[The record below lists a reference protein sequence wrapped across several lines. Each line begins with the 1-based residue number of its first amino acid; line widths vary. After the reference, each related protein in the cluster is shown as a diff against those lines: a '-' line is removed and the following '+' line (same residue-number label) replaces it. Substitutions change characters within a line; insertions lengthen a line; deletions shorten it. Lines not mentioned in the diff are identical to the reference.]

1 MSTNQSSPI
10 PIGNVATPYGL
21 LQAMQGTYGNGAT
34 AIQLRGPDGEPVG
47 TLSVNVPESAGELA
61 DDEFFAKTYSEN
73 AHFVQPALDSRLF
86 EDTGR
91 VVRAG
96 YLRFP
101 VWRVCKAPHARSQS
115 PTEGACHGEQA

>member
-1 MSTNQSSPI
+1 MSTNESSPI
-10 PIGNVATPYGL
+10 SIGDVATPYGL
-21 LQAMQGTYGNGAT
+21 VQAIQGTYGNGAT
-34 AIQLRGPDGEPVG
+34 AIQFRGPDGEPAG

-73 AHFVQPALDSRLF
+73 ARFVQPALDSGLF

-96 YLRFP
+96 YLSFP
-101 VWRVCKAPHARSQS
+101 VWRVCKAPRVGSQWS
-115 PTEGACHGEQA
+115 TEGAHHGSPA

>member
-1 MSTNQSSPI
+1 MSTNESSPI
-10 PIGNVATPYGL
+10 PIGDVATPYGL
-21 LQAMQGTYGNGAT
+21 VQAIQGTYGNGAT
-34 AIQLRGPDGEPVG
+34 AIQLRGPNGEPAG

-73 AHFVQPALDSRLF
+73 TPFVQPALDSGLF

-96 YLRFP
+96 YLSFP
-101 VWRVCKAPHARSQS
+101 VWRVRKTPGEVSQR
-115 PTEGACHGEQA
+115 TAEGAHHGSPA

>member
-1 MSTNQSSPI
+1 MSTNESSPI
-10 PIGNVATPYGL
+10 PIGDVATPYGL
-21 LQAMQGTYGNGAT
+21 FHAIQGTYGNGAT
-34 AIQLRGPDGEPVG
+34 AIQLRGPNGEPVG

-73 AHFVQPALDSRLF
+73 EGFVQPALASGLF

-96 YLRFP
+96 YLSFP
-101 VWRVCKAPHARSQS
+101 VWRVCKAPRVGSQS
-115 PTEGACHGEQA
+115 LAEGAHHGSPA

>member
-1 MSTNQSSPI
+1 MSTTQSSPI
-10 PIGNVATPYGL
+10 PIGNVATPYGP
-21 LQAMQGTYGNGAT
+21 LQAMQGTYGNGAP

-73 AHFVQPALDSRLF
+73 AGFVEPALACGLF

-96 YLRFP
+96 YLSFP
-101 VWRVCKAPHARSQS
+101 VWRVCKAPRAGSQL
-115 PTEGACHGEQA
+115 PAEVAHHGQQA